1 MPQNVGLQKLC
12 PEVSNYAHFSIWGI
26 KKPTWQPCSQAHSK
40 LRLGTSQA
48 RLETPGSCVKPTS
61 PIFVAEGKEQKC
73 NQPVPPDIAQLREN
87 GASGT
92 HMGAAEISAGGT
104 KKFFQGG
111 GLQKKTQGGGLFS
124 KLRVWVGRGLKENFS
139 SATAILEKNSLKNQ
153 KIFKKLVFF
162 LHFLW
167 VREGEALKNV
177 NFSLLGGSIFA
188 SGRGTRF

>member
-87 GASGT
+87 GASGFW
-92 HMGAAEISAGGT
+92 HPISRILKVPSRIA
-104 KKFFQGG
+104 
-111 GLQKKTQGGGLFS
+111 QK
-124 KLRVWVGRGLKENFS
+124 
-139 SATAILEKNSLKNQ
+139 AKNMAHFEHCQISL
-153 KIFKKLVFF
+153 
-162 LHFLW
+162 H
-167 VREGEALKNV
+167 KNV
-177 NFSLLGGSIFA
+177 HF
-188 SGRGTRF
+188 

>member
-1 MPQNVGLQKLC
+1 
-12 PEVSNYAHFSIWGI
+12 
-26 KKPTWQPCSQAHSK
+26 
-40 LRLGTSQA
+40 
-48 RLETPGSCVKPTS
+48 
-61 PIFVAEGKEQKC
+61 
-73 NQPVPPDIAQLREN
+73 
-87 GASGT
+87 
-92 HMGAAEISAGGT
+92 MGAAEIPAGGT
-104 KKFFQGG
+104 NKFFQGG

-139 SATAILEKNSLKNQ
+139 YATAILEKNSLKNQ
-153 KIFKKLVFF
+153 KTFKNFVFF